1 MIRGL
6 SAQEILS
13 IWDVAQHQHPVQLAL
28 TILSMVLPELSPDEL
43 LHLSIG
49 QRDAY
54 LLAVREKTFGS
65 RFASYAECPH
75 CHERLEFSFNVA
87 DIQAQDMPDGKQ
99 QHLEHAVSIEGYELR
114 FRLPNSLDLAAIAHC
129 RELAVAHTLL
139 LQRCIEHIEQDGVVV
154 PLEDVPE
161 AVTSGLTK
169 SMTRCDPL
177 AEVLFNLSC
186 PVCKQEWSILFD
198 ILAFLWTEIS
208 VQAKRLLL
216 EVHTLARA
224 YGWREADILSL
235 SVTRR
240 QFYLE
245 MVT

>member
-13 IWDVAQHQHPVQLAL
+13 IWEVAQHQHPVELAL

-49 QRDAY
+49 RRDAY

-75 CHERLEFSFNVA
+75 CDERLEFSFNVA
-87 DIQAQDMPDGKQ
+87 DIQAQDTPDCEQ
-99 QHLEHAVSIEGYELR
+99 QHVEQSTSIEGYELR

-129 RELAVAHTLL
+129 RNITVAHTLL
-139 LQRCIEHIEQDGVVV
+139 LQRCIQHIEHDGMVI

-161 AVTSGLTK
+161 VVISGLAK
-169 SMTRCDPL
+169 SMTHCDPL

-186 PVCKQEWSILFD
+186 PACKQEWSILFD
-198 ILAFLWTEIS
+198 VLSFLWTEIS
-208 VQAKRLLL
+208 IQAKRLLL

-224 YGWREADILSL
+224 YGWHETEILSL

>member
-6 SAQEILS
+6 SAPEILS
-13 IWDVAQHQHPVQLAL
+13 IWEVAQHQHPVKLAL
-28 TILSMVLPELSPDEL
+28 TILNMVLPELSSDEL

-65 RFASYAECPH
+65 RLASYAECPH
-75 CHERLEFSFNVA
+75 CHERLEFSFDVA
-87 DIQAQDMPDGKQ
+87 DIQVQGTADGEQ
-99 QHLEHAVSIEGYELR
+99 QHVEQLASVEGYELR

-129 RELAVAHTLL
+129 RELAIAHTQL
-139 LQRCIEHIEQDGVVV
+139 LQRCIEQIERDSVAV

-161 AVTSGLTK
+161 VVISGLAEC
-169 SMTRCDPL
+169 MTHCDPL

-186 PVCKQEWSILFD
+186 PACKQEWSVLFD
-198 ILAFLWTEIS
+198 IVSFLWTEIS

-224 YGWREADILSL
+224 YGWCEAEILSL

>member
-1 MIRGL
+1 MMRGL
-6 SAQEILS
+6 SAQEILY
-13 IWDVAQHQHPVQLAL
+13 IWEVAQQQHPVKQAL
-28 TILSMVLPELSPDEL
+28 TILSIALPELASDEL

-49 QRDAY
+49 RRDAC

-75 CHERLEFSFNVA
+75 CGERLEFSFDVA
-87 DIQAQDMPDGKQ
+87 DIQVQDTPGSEQYAGKQ
-99 QHLEHAVSIEGYELR
+99 SVSIEGYELR

-129 RELAVAHTLL
+129 RDIAVAHTLL
-139 LQRCIEHIEQDGVVV
+139 LQRCVERIERDNVPV
-154 PLEDVPE
+154 PLEDMSE
-161 AVTSGLTK
+161 AIISGLAEN
-169 SMTRCDPL
+169 MIHCDPQ

-186 PVCKQEWSILFD
+186 PACKQEWSVLFD
-198 ILAFLWTEIS
+198 ILSFLWTEIC

-224 YGWREADILSL
+224 YGWHEADILSL